1 METLVNILNL
11 LKDTKNDNKKLYG
24 SKIWNSNKVDK
35 YLERQLSKVDTKEV
49 ENVNN
54 FLYI

>member
-1 METLVNILNL
+1 MGTLVNILNL